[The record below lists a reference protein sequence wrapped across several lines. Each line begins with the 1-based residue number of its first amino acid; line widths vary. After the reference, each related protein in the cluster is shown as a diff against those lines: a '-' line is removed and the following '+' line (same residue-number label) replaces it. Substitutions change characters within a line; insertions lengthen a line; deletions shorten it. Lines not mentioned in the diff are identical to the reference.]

1 MRYAEFKAP
10 KGVIKV
16 ELELS
21 DDKISRIS
29 LSGDFFMYPE
39 EAIEQLERALDG
51 VEAKREALLAAV
63 QGFYSSTG
71 TETPMVEPEHWVE
84 AILRAAGGDG

>member
-1 MRYAEFKAP
+1 MGYAEFKAP

-39 EAIEQLERALDG
+39 EAIEELERALEG
-51 VEAKREALLAAV
+51 VEARKEALLVAV
-63 QGFYSSTG
+63 RDFYSLSG
-71 TETPMVEPEHWVE
+71 AQTPMVEPEHWVE
-84 AILRAAGGDG
+84 AILRAVGG